1 MDPHELARRL
11 RVAVATAVVG
21 HDAALDLLLVAL
33 CCGGHALLEDVP
45 GVGKTLLARS
55 LAGALGCSF
64 RRVQLTPDVLPS
76 DVTGSNIYNQKT
88 GEFEFRAGPVFTQIL
103 LADEINRA
111 TPRTQSALLEAMEE
125 HQVTVDGDTRTL
137 SSPFFVLATQNPI
150 ELEGT
155 FPLPEAQ
162 LDRFLVR
169 VRLGYPSRAQE
180 AAVLERY
187 EATDRVVPEAVT
199 EPGELAAWQAARA
212 AVHVAPAVRGYVLDL
227 VAATRADPRL
237 ELGASPRAALMLHRA
252 AQARALLEGRSF
264 VVPDDVKALANPVL
278 AHRLIVSPATRLS
291 GEDADSV
298 LAALLAEVPV
308 PVEALEDAASS
319 PSP

>member
-1 MDPHELARRL
+1 M
-11 RVAVATAVVG
+11 ATAVVG
-21 HDAALDLLLVAL
+21 NEAPLELLFIAL

-88 GEFEFRAGPVFTQIL
+88 GEFEFRPGPIFTEIL

-125 HQVTVDGDTRTL
+125 HQVTVDGDTRPL
-137 SSPFFVLATQNPI
+137 SSPFFVLATQNPV

-162 LDRFLVR
+162 LDRFCVR

-187 EATDRVVPEAVT
+187 EATDRVVPKAVT
-199 EPGELAAWQAARA
+199 EPKELAAWQAARA
-212 AVHVAPAVRGYVLDL
+212 GVHVCSAVRDYVLDL

-252 AQARALLEGRSF
+252 AQARALLAGRSF
-264 VVPDDVKALANPVL
+264 VLPDDIKALAIPVL
-278 AHRLIVSPATRLS
+278 AHRLIVSTATRLS

-298 LAALLAEVPV
+298 VASLLAEVPV
-308 PVEALEDAASS
+308 PVEPLEDATS
-319 PSP
+319 PPVS